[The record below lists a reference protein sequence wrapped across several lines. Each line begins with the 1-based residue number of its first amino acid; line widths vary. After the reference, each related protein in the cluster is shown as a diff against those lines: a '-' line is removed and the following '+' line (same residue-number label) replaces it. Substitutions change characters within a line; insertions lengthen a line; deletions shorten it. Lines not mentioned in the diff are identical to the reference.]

1 MATHL
6 RIAVIS
12 PSRSSEELKSAF
24 PADLAWL
31 EIFSLDIS
39 PDVLIGHR
47 PDIVIIELDESGR
60 AEEMAQRLA
69 ALRDWQQ
76 FQIIALARGEQAQRH
91 DLPDGFDEM
100 IMEPL
105 SRSAL
110 ATRLKILQRLDTM
123 ENELRLRAQTAALF
137 GDDLPSLP
145 ERGDNDEDDADIL
158 LLGTNRA
165 EIGTVAAALGPQ
177 TSLSVC
183 TTAYETLER
192 LEQWDHDALVI
203 VAQPGDES
211 FFDLLRDIRNNPRLY
226 TLPVLYI
233 AAPGEMPDIDRSFEA
248 GASDVLTQPWT
259 EMALRLHLKTL
270 VRQQRYRRAMYRVYQ
285 EARKL
290 IGTDNLT
297 GLYSHGFFHAHLERV
312 LRSAR
317 QNGKPLSI
325 GILNVKAMRDINR
338 NCGYVAG
345 DQLLAQIGSVIGMLV
360 RGEDLPARIG
370 GQEFALIMPNTPDEV
385 ARVAIARI
393 AGVVDYTSFSVRG
406 LATPLRATLRYA
418 AAAVGEEED
427 FEALIE
433 RVRADLT

>member
-12 PSRSSEELKSAF
+12 PEQSTEELKSVF

-31 EIFSLDIS
+31 EAFTPDIS
-39 PDVLIGHR
+39 PDVLVGHR
-47 PDIVIIELDESGR
+47 PDIVIIELDDSGR
-60 AEEMAQRLA
+60 AEAIAKRLD

-76 FQIIALARGEQAQRH
+76 FQIIALARGGQAQRSA
-91 DLPDGFDEM
+91 LPDGFDEM

-105 SRSAL
+105 SHSAL
-110 ATRLKILQRLDTM
+110 AARLKILQRLDTM

-137 GDDLPSLP
+137 GDDLPALP
-145 ERGDNDEDDADIL
+145 ERGNDDEDDADIL

-165 EIGTVAAALGPQ
+165 EIGTVAAALGAH

-183 TTAYETLER
+183 TTAHETLER

-203 VAQPGDES
+203 VAQPGDED

-233 AAPGEMPDIDRSFEA
+233 AAPGKAPDIDRPFEA

-259 EMALRLHLKTL
+259 DTALRLHLKTL

-325 GILNVKAMRDINR
+325 GILNVRSMRDINR

-370 GQEFALIMPNTPDEV
+370 GQEFALIMPNTPREV
-385 ARVAIARI
+385 AKVAISRI
-393 AGVVDYTSFSVRG
+393 AGVVDYTSFAVRG

-418 AAAVGEEED
+418 ADAAGEEED
-427 FEALIE
+427 FENLIS
-433 RVRADLT
+433 RVRATLS

>member
-1 MATHL
+1 MATQL

-12 PSRSSEELKSAF
+12 PSEVSEELKSAF
-24 PADLAWL
+24 PVDLTWL
-31 EIFSLDIS
+31 EMFSFDIS
-39 PDVLIGHR
+39 PDVVIGHR
-47 PDIVIIELDESGR
+47 PDIVIIELDETDR

-69 ALRDWQQ
+69 ALREWQQ

-91 DLPDGFDEM
+91 DLPNGFDEM

-137 GDDLPSLP
+137 GDDLPTLP
-145 ERGDNDEDDADIL
+145 ERTDSDDEDADIL

-183 TTAYETLER
+183 TTAYETLQR

-203 VAQPGDES
+203 VAQPGDEN
-211 FFDLLRDIRNNPRLY
+211 FYALLRDIRNNPRLY

-233 AAPGEMPDIDRSFEA
+233 AAPGETPNIDLSFEA

-270 VRQQRYRRAMYRVYQ
+270 IRQQRYRRAMYRVYQ

-290 IGTDNLT
+290 TGTDSLT
-297 GLYSHGFFHAHLERV
+297 GLYSHGFFNTHLERV
-312 LRSAR
+312 LRSSR

-325 GILNVKAMRDINR
+325 GILNVRAMREINR

-345 DQLLAQIGSVIGMLV
+345 DQLLAQIGSIIGMLV
-360 RGEDLPARIG
+360 RGEDLPARIS
-370 GQEFALIMPNTPDEV
+370 GQEFALIMPNTPDTV

-418 AAAVGEEED
+418 ASAADEKED
-427 FEALIE
+427 FESLVE
-433 RVRADLT
+433 RVRAALT